1 MVGSALARMGT
12 VLAVLATSL
21 VGLPLTAAAGCPE
34 EIYVS
39 ITSVDGIHMWDRETY
54 FKDGPGG
61 TMTGKVTESST
72 ISATISAGAEI
83 SVSALVSTVKA
94 QVTASATKSRT
105 TSIGH
110 DYSHKVKAGKYG
122 NLKYGSWAKKVGWKK
137 TRVNRS
143 CTTTVLD
150 RGTGRVPTKAVG
162 WRFWHSN
169 S

>member
-1 MVGSALARMGT
+1 MAT
-12 VLAVLATSL
+12 VLAVLASSL
-21 VGLPLTAAAGCPE
+21 LAAPMTASAGCPE

-39 ITSVDGIHMWDRETY
+39 ITSVKGIHMWDRRTY

-72 ISATISAGAEI
+72 ISATLSAGAEI
-83 SVSALVSTVKA
+83 SISTLVTTVKA
-94 QVTASATKSRT
+94 QVTASATRART

-110 DYSHKVKAGKYG
+110 DYSHNVKAGKYG

-143 CTTTVLD
+143 CTATVLD
-150 RGTGRVPTKAVG
+150 RGTGRVPTQAVG
-162 WRFWHSN
+162 WHFWHTS